1 MKKFRYRKYSDYL
14 LLFALAVVL
23 CWLFVL
29 RRGVFGSAVDWI
41 SQHSVLPDYF
51 RKQFYA
57 TGELFPEFAFHIGGG
72 QNIYNFAYYGLYS
85 PVILLSWLFPF
96 VKMSDYMMAAQF
108 LCLAASVLL
117 LYAWLL
123 GRKFPRGTA
132 LGMAVIFLLA
142 GPMIFHSCKQIMF
155 VNYMPFLCMSFLG
168 VDWYF
173 DKRRSGLLVAGI
185 FLMIMTSFYFSIG
198 GMLVLV
204 LYGVHRYFEMCEGGG
219 AKLSFKGFMGEG
231 IRFLIPF
238 ITAVLM
244 SGILLVPTAL
254 ALTGRE
260 DSASGVKELW
270 ELLIPRLSVERFF
283 YSPYGIG
290 LTTLS
295 VSALVSVMFL
305 GKLSERV
312 LAWVSGAVLV
322 FPVFAWLL
330 NGGLYIRDKVMI
342 PFLPLLCYITACHL
356 RSLEQGESGRNCK
369 GGQSAAERQMRVR
382 QDCGICGRKE
392 RVREDCGIC
401 GRKERVREDC
411 GICISRE
418 RWRRR
423 AAVCLPALAYLTP
436 ILMVCKEI
444 GKGEYG
450 EYWKLVLLE
459 GLLTMCLFL
468 FRRRH
473 AVLLLLP
480 SVLSLGL
487 FTGVMNTCENQT
499 VDREFYEAVT
509 DEDAGKLIQKVTGK
523 KEEQGGIY
531 RIEQAGDA
539 AQKAANLNRIHD
551 MSQLTSSIYSSSYN
565 AGYQKFREE
574 VFELE
579 EPFRNFLMQPAADNP
594 VFQDFMGVKY
604 ILRRTKP
611 ASQEEKQG
619 ENSGNTL
626 SGYTLLGTKGAW
638 EMYENEDALPVAFA
652 TDRVMTEEAYGKLSF
667 PYNQLALLEYAVA
680 GEGSGDVAAGKDVAG
695 EDTDSEDPDNKKPD
709 RTDMGSEE
717 PSGNKRESEEAAD
730 KEPGSKE
737 NTVEA
742 VDIKFPETVSSKK
755 DETKMINIPVRETEN
770 ILFLQFR
777 VKNLRPGH
785 DLTVWVEGTRNKL
798 TSNRHFYYN
807 KNTVFTYAVPL
818 EKGQKQ
824 IRIKFGEGHYEISGV
839 KCFLGAPVSREEAG
853 LCQSEFMTDQEKTKG
868 NVIAGE
874 INVKSDGYFVTT
886 IPYDESFDVYVD
898 GQETG
903 KEKVNT
909 TFLGFQISEGEHEI
923 RIVYHAPGM
932 LFGKLLSLAGV
943 VLMFVNWGRGIFKN
957 TPSPWSMGLV
967 MSSVKITISGDS
979 FGTRDYSRGGGI
991 AGYNSGT
998 VANNI
1003 VEACELVGPWVRK
1016 GGVIGYNDGAY
1027 TNNSY
1032 NGTLNQTGNQ

>member
-14 LLFALAVVL
+14 LLFALAAVL

-132 LGMAVIFLLA
+132 LGMAVMFLLA

-155 VNYMPFLCMSFLG
+155 VNYMPFLCMGFLG
-168 VDWYF
+168 VDRYF
-173 DKRRSGLLVAGI
+173 DKRRSGLLITGI

-238 ITAVLM
+238 LTAVLM

-270 ELLIPRLSVERFF
+270 ELLIPWLSAERFF

-312 LAWVSGAVLV
+312 LAWASGAVLV

-356 RSLEQGESGRNCK
+356 RSLEYGESGWNCK
-369 GGQSAAERQMRVR
+369 GGQSVAERQIRVR
-382 QDCGICGRKE
+382 QDCGICK
-392 RVREDCGIC
+392 
-401 GRKERVREDC
+401 RKERVREDC
-411 GICISRE
+411 GICISQE
-418 RWRRR
+418 RWRHR
-423 AAVCLPALAYLTP
+423 AVVCLPALAYLTP

-450 EYWKLVLLE
+450 EYWKIVLLE
-459 GLLTMCLFL
+459 GILTMCLFL

-473 AVLLLLP
+473 AALLILP
-480 SVLSLGL
+480 SVLSLAL
-487 FTGVMNTCENQT
+487 FTGVMNTFENQT

-509 DEDAGKLIQKVTGK
+509 DEDAGKLIREVTGK

-531 RIEQAGDA
+531 RTEQAGDA

-626 SGYTLLGTKGAW
+626 SGYRLLGTKGAW

-652 TDRVMTEEAYGKLSF
+652 TDQVMTEEAYQKLPF
-667 PYNQLALLEYAVA
+667 PYNQQALLEFAVA
-680 GEGSGDVAAGKDVAG
+680 GEGSGDAAAG
-695 EDTDSEDPDNKKPD
+695 
-709 RTDMGSEE
+709 
-717 PSGNKRESEEAAD
+717 
-730 KEPGSKE
+730 PGSKE

-742 VDIKFPETVSSKK
+742 VDIKFPETVSAKK
-755 DETKMINIPVRETEN
+755 EETKMIDIPVRDTEN
-770 ILFLQFR
+770 ILFLQFG

-824 IRIKFGEGHYEISGV
+824 IRVKFGEGHYEISGA

-853 LCQSEFMTDQEKTKG
+853 LCQSEFMADQEKTKG

-909 TFLGFQISEGEHEI
+909 AFLGFQISEGEHEI

-932 LFGKLLSLAGV
+932 LLGKLLSLAGV
-943 VLMFVNWGRGIFKN
+943 VLMFVNWGRGIFNN
-957 TPSPWSMGLV
+957 TPSPIDKNTGLRV
-967 MSSVKITISGDS
+967 TGPYSKIAPGGTIQLKVEYLPKNAAHEAVEWDTSSW
-979 FGTRDYSRGGGI
+979 R
-991 AGYNSGT
+991 AT
-998 VANNI
+998 VS
-1003 VEACELVGPWVRK
+1003 
-1016 GGVIGYNDGAY
+1016 D
-1027 TNNSY
+1027 
-1032 NGTLNQTGNQ
+1032 TG

>member
-14 LLFALAVVL
+14 LLFVLAAVL

-123 GRKFPRGTA
+123 GRKFSRGTA
-132 LGMAVIFLLA
+132 FGLAVMFLLA

-155 VNYMPFLCMSFLG
+155 VNYMPFLCMGFLG
-168 VDWYF
+168 VDRYF
-173 DKRRSGLLVAGI
+173 DKRRSRLLTAGI

-204 LYGVHRYFEMCEGGG
+204 LYGVHRYFEMCEVGE
-219 AKLSFKGFMGEG
+219 AKLSLKGFMGEG

-260 DSASGVKELW
+260 DSVSGVKGLW
-270 ELLIPRLSVERFF
+270 ELLIPRLSAERFF

-312 LAWVSGAVLV
+312 LAWASGAVLV

-356 RSLEQGESGRNCK
+356 RSLEQGEAGRNCK
-369 GGQSAAERQMRVR
+369 GGQPAAGRQMRAR
-382 QDCGICGRKE
+382 QDCGIC
-392 RVREDCGIC
+392 
-401 GRKERVREDC
+401 
-411 GICISRE
+411 ISQE

-423 AAVCLPALAYLTP
+423 AAICLPALAYLTP
-436 ILMVCKEI
+436 VLMVCKET

-459 GLLTMCLFL
+459 GLLTLCLFL

-480 SVLSLGL
+480 SVLSLAL
-487 FTGVMNTCENQT
+487 FTGVLNTCENQT
-499 VDREFYEAVT
+499 VDKEFYEAVT
-509 DEDAGKLIQKVTGK
+509 DEDAGKLIREVTGK

-531 RIEQAGDA
+531 RTEQAGDA

-551 MSQLTSSIYSSSYN
+551 MSQLISSIYSSSYN
-565 AGYQKFREE
+565 AGYQKFGEE

-604 ILRRTKP
+604 ILRRKKP
-611 ASQEEKQG
+611 AGQEGEQG
-619 ENSGNTL
+619 KNSGNTL
-626 SGYTLLGTKGAW
+626 SGYRLLGTKGAW

-652 TDRVMTEEAYGKLSF
+652 TDQVMTEEAYQKLPF
-667 PYNQLALLEYAVA
+667 PYNQLALLEFAVA
-680 GEGSGDVAAGKDVAG
+680 GEESGDVAAL
-695 EDTDSEDPDNKKPD
+695 P
-709 RTDMGSEE
+709 GS
-717 PSGNKRESEEAAD
+717 KRESEDVAE

-742 VDIKFPETVSSKK
+742 VDIKFPETVSAKK
-755 DETKMINIPVRETEN
+755 DETKMIDIPVRNTEN

-824 IRIKFGEGHYEISGV
+824 IRVKFGEGHYEISGV
-839 KCFLGAPVSREEAG
+839 RCFLGAPVGREQAG
-853 LCQSEFMTDQEKTKG
+853 LCQSEFMADQEKTKG

-886 IPYDESFDVYVD
+886 IPYDESFNVYVD

-909 TFLGFQISEGEHEI
+909 AFLGFQISEGKHEI
-923 RIVYHAPGM
+923 QIVYHAPGM
-932 LFGKLLSLAGV
+932 LLGKLLSLAGV
-943 VLMFVNWGRGIFKN
+943 VLM
-957 TPSPWSMGLV
+957 
-967 MSSVKITISGDS
+967 
-979 FGTRDYSRGGGI
+979 
-991 AGYNSGT
+991 
-998 VANNI
+998 
-1003 VEACELVGPWVRK
+1003 
-1016 GGVIGYNDGAY
+1016 
-1027 TNNSY
+1027 SY
-1032 NGTLNQTGNQ
+1032 NILRNRAIRASYAARQINLPCSITSCTQPHKQAI